1 MGDTNQRLVRFCAIA
16 FGYTWLLAGLGWL
29 SGINADSGLGYLA
42 LAAFCMLGPAI
53 AAIICQRHFDRRTW
67 SGLGLR
73 IAGTNGR
80 ILVGTIAVGLSLS
93 PLYLLVQHFFGDVLG
108 IALFGHA
115 EVSTARLASALL
127 ELSAQFGASPADA
140 LKNAWLLEIPA
151 WLLLIGVQV
160 VAVLSAFSLN
170 LVFMLG
176 EELGWRG
183 YLYQELQ
190 AWSTL
195 RRIGVTGVLWGLW
208 HAPLIAMGHNYPGY
222 PVIGIGMMVLFC
234 LLASFIFDWSRAR
247 SASIWSSAVLHGIIN
262 GSAGGAVLFAW
273 GGHPL
278 VGSVVGLAGFMVLAL
293 VILAILMLDGSY
305 RRSLLGKVAA
315 I

>member
-1 MGDTNQRLVRFCAIA
+1 MSDTNQRLVRYCAIA
-16 FGYTWLLAGLGWL
+16 FGFTWLLAGLGWL
-29 SGINADSGLGYLA
+29 FGINAGSGLGYMA
-42 LAAFCMLGPAI
+42 LAALCMLGPAI
-53 AAIICQRHFDRRTW
+53 AAIICQRHFDRRSW

-93 PLYLLVQHFFGDVLG
+93 PLYLLVQHLFGDVLG
-108 IALFGHA
+108 FALFGHA
-115 EVSTARLASALL
+115 EVSTTRLASALL

-140 LKNAWLLEIPA
+140 AKNAWMLEIPA

-190 AWSTL
+190 GWSAL
-195 RRIGVTGVLWGLW
+195 RRIGFTGVLWGLW

-234 LLASFIFDWSRAR
+234 LLASFIFDWSRTR

-293 VILAILMLDGSY
+293 VILAILMLDGVY
-305 RRSLLGKVAA
+305 RRSLLGKAIAA
-315 I
+315 